1 MAMRMFRKSKAA
13 EIAKF
18 FDSPVA
24 KKEVALFYLDSS
36 GFIVRTTNAAVLF
49 DVAGSLKDDEVY
61 ALKEINLILFT
72 HDHMDHFDG
81 GKTVDLVKAT
91 CAPVLA
97 QEKVSDKIIGRIP
110 GEKLVPAESG
120 KTYTFGDLT
129 VRAIEGVQ
137 RGPII
142 LFQVKIADLT
152 IFHGGDSGY
161 VPMKEY
167 VSEIALLPVGRMS
180 PTASPE
186 NAYKMAVDLNPQ
198 WAVAMHGSEGQ
209 KREFE
214 AKVKASMPQTAVLI
228 LEPYTGKTVSV
239 QAKA

>member
-1 MAMRMFRKSKAA
+1 MFRKSKAA
-13 EIAKF
+13 EITKF

-24 KKEVALFYLDSS
+24 KNEVGLFYLGTS
-36 GFIVRTTNAAVLF
+36 GFIVRTVSGAVLF
-49 DVAGSLKDDEVY
+49 DVAGFLNDEEVH
-61 ALKEINLILFT
+61 ALKEVNLILFT
-72 HDHMDHFDG
+72 HDHMDHFNG

-91 CAPVLA
+91 GAPVLA
-97 QEKVSDKIIGRIP
+97 QEKVSDKIVGRIS

-120 KTYTFGDLT
+120 NTYTFGDLT
-129 VRAIEGVQ
+129 VRALEGVH
-137 RGPII
+137 RGPIM
-142 LFQVKIADLT
+142 LFQVRIGGVA

-186 NAYKMAVDLNPQ
+186 NAYKMAVDLNPKL
-198 WAVAMHGSEGQ
+198 AVPMHGSDGQ

-214 AKVKASMPQTAVLI
+214 AKVKASMPQTTVLI
-228 LEPYTGKTVSV
+228 LEPYTGKTNSV
-239 QAKA
+239 QT

>member
-1 MAMRMFRKSKAA
+1 MFRKSKAA
-13 EIAKF
+13 EITGF

-24 KKEVALFYLDSS
+24 KNEVALFYLGTS
-36 GFIVRTTNAAVLF
+36 GFIVRTASGAVLF
-49 DVAGSLKDDEVY
+49 DVAGFLKDAEVS

-72 HDHMDHFDG
+72 HDHMDHFDV

-91 CAPVLA
+91 GAPVLA
-97 QEKVSDKIIGRIP
+97 QEKVSDKIVGRIP
-110 GEKLVPAESG
+110 GDKLVPAESG

-129 VRAIEGVQ
+129 VRALEGVH
-137 RGPII
+137 RGPIM
-142 LFQVKIADLT
+142 LFQVRMGDLA

-167 VSEIALLPVGRMS
+167 VSDVALLPVGRMS

-186 NAYKMAVDLNPQ
+186 NACKMAVDLNPKL
-198 WAVAMHGSEGQ
+198 AVAMHGSDGQ
-209 KREFE
+209 KRSFE
-214 AKVKASMPQTAVLI
+214 AKVKAAMPQTKVLI
-228 LEPYTGKTVSV
+228 LEPYTGKTISV